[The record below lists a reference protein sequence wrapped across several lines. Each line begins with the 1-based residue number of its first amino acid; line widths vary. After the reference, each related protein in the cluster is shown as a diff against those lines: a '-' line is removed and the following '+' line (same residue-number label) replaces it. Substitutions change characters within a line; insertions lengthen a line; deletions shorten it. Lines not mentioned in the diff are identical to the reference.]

1 MVISVIGAGT
11 MGKSISLVFALAG
24 YHVNVY
30 EPSEQIRK
38 SAPDSIRG
46 YADLMEEMNVIQN
59 TKKEKAMDCIQ
70 LYDNIY
76 DAVYDADFVIE
87 VIPEN
92 LEMKQNLFKELDG
105 ICKEECIFASN
116 TSSLRL
122 DDLMKYLSIKRKE
135 KTLICHF
142 YNPAHIMPIVELSHY
157 GNMPEKTF
165 NVVKNMLV
173 NIGKEPVKVDKDV
186 LGLVANR
193 IQNAMAREIFYMIE
207 NEIAEPDEIDKALKY
222 GPCFRYATTGQQEII
237 DMGGSD
243 IWATVADIV
252 WPDLED
258 RKDAPDILKE
268 KVREGKLGI
277 KTGEGFRVYPDHEKR
292 EEVIKNFHKRLM
304 MQLIVSKK
312 MNHTEL

>member
-1 MVISVIGAGT
+1 MMISVIGAGT
-11 MGKSISLVFALAG
+11 MGKSIALVFALAG
-24 YHVNVY
+24 YQVNVY
-30 EPSEQIRK
+30 EPLEKIRV
-38 SAPDSIRG
+38 SAPGIIKE
-46 YADLMEEMNVIQN
+46 YADLMEEMNLIQN
-59 TKKEKAMDCIQ
+59 TKIKFALEHIQ
-70 LYDNIY
+70 FCDNIY
-76 DAVYDADFVIE
+76 EAVYDADFVIE
-87 VIPEN
+87 VIPED
-92 LEMKQNLFKELDG
+92 LKLKQDLFKTLDG
-105 ICKEECIFASN
+105 ICREDCIFASN

-157 GNMPEKTF
+157 GNMPEEIF
-165 NVVKNMLV
+165 NKVKNMLIE
-173 NIGKEPVKVDKDV
+173 IGKEPVKVDKDV

-207 NEIAEPDEIDKALKY
+207 NGIAEPDEIDKALKY

-237 DMGGSD
+237 DMGGID

-258 RKDAPDILKE
+258 RKDAPDILKD
-268 KVREGKLGI
+268 KVRAGKLGI
-277 KTGEGFRVYPDHEKR
+277 KTGEGFLSYPDQEKR
-292 EEVIKNFHKRLM
+292 DEVVKNFHKRLM
-304 MQLIVSKK
+304 MQLMVSKK